1 MWQDL
6 TLQTMRKNRMKHF
19 IYMLLLVFVCITLS
33 SCQTTF
39 KQKYYVNS
47 KTPVNLY
54 ESPSTDSKVVA
65 THNEDS
71 RILLVDKYDDKW
83 SKVLFANRDTG
94 YISSSVLEIRWEE
107 VRSRKERHWDDLVIA
122 DQKIALAICDA
133 FAKLHITFVEGLIAL
148 ILAVSAMPLGLIEN
162 KILRHV
168 LPFLLGLAV
177 NYLLI
182 FAEGNDGWMETGCP
196 GIISKPLI
204 WMGLLFMVMFIVL
217 FLDGVFSLGY
227 MPKGRW
233 LHFVLSSNDY
243 SEDKDELKISK
254 MSRHIMGNLIIL
266 MAAMFCGF
274 FIEDWTDSC
283 FWIGVA
289 FNGGLFIWYF
299 IVGIKQKKVYRVLF
313 ALLML
318 VVWIVP
324 LLICAAILYKATFV
338 FLCYALLIDGAALA
352 GGHAV
357 SDFLN
362 PKKVVEVGYD
372 NNGHEI
378 RVEHDEGSYEGYDQY
393 GNKWEKHGISGS
405 EWGQKDE

>member
-1 MWQDL
+1 
-6 TLQTMRKNRMKHF
+6 MRQNRMKHF
-19 IYMLLLVFVCITLS
+19 IYTLLLVFVCITLS
-33 SCQTTF
+33 SCQTTEWR
-39 KQKYYVNS
+39 YYVNS
-47 KTPVNLY
+47 KAPVNLY
-54 ESPSTDSKVVA
+54 ESPSTESKVVA

-83 SKVLFANRDTG
+83 SKVLFANRESG
-94 YISSSVLEIRWEE
+94 YISSSVLDTRWEE
-107 VRSRKERHWDDLVIA
+107 IPSRKERHWDDLVIA

-133 FAKLHITFVEGLIAL
+133 FAKLHITFAEGLIAL
-148 ILAVSAMPLGLIEN
+148 ILAVSALFFWFLIEN
-162 KILRHV
+162 KILKHV
-168 LPFLLGLAV
+168 LPLLVGLAV

-182 FAEGNDGWMETGCP
+182 FAEINNGWMETGWM
-196 GIISKPLI
+196 GLISKPLS
-204 WMGLLFMVMFIVL
+204 WLGLLFMVMFIVS
-217 FLDGVFSLGY
+217 FLDCVFSLNY

-233 LHFVLSSNDY
+233 LHFVLSSNNFFD
-243 SEDKDELKISK
+243 DKDGELKLSK
-254 MSRHIMGNLIIL
+254 MSRHTKGNLVIL
-266 MAAMFCGF
+266 MVAMFCGF

-299 IVGIKQKKVYRVLF
+299 IVGIKQKKVLRVLF

-352 GGHAV
+352 GGSAV
-357 SDFLN
+357 SDSLN

-393 GNKWEKHGISGS
+393 GNKWEKQGISGS

>member
-1 MWQDL
+1 
-6 TLQTMRKNRMKHF
+6 MRQNRMKHF
-19 IYMLLLVFVCITLS
+19 IYTLLLVFVCITLS
-33 SCQTTF
+33 SCQTTEWR
-39 KQKYYVNS
+39 YYVNS
-47 KTPVNLY
+47 KAPVNLY
-54 ESPSTDSKVVA
+54 ESPSTESKVVA

-83 SKVLFANRDTG
+83 SKVLFANRESG
-94 YISSSVLEIRWEE
+94 YISSSVLDTRWEE
-107 VRSRKERHWDDLVIA
+107 IPSRKERHWDDLVIA

-133 FAKLHITFVEGLIAL
+133 FAKLHITFAEGLIAL
-148 ILAVSAMPLGLIEN
+148 ILAVSALFFWFLIEN
-162 KILRHV
+162 KILKHV
-168 LPFLLGLAV
+168 LPLLVGLAV

-182 FAEGNDGWMETGCP
+182 FAEINNGWMETGWM
-196 GIISKPLI
+196 GLISKPLS
-204 WMGLLFMVMFIVL
+204 WLGLLFMVMFIVS
-217 FLDGVFSLGY
+217 FLDCVFSLNY

-233 LHFVLSSNDY
+233 LHFVLSSNNFFD
-243 SEDKDELKISK
+243 DKDGELKLSK
-254 MSRHIMGNLIIL
+254 MSRHTKGNLVIL
-266 MAAMFCGF
+266 MVAMFCGF

-352 GGHAV
+352 GGSAV
-357 SDFLN
+357 SDSLN

-393 GNKWEKHGISGS
+393 GNKWEKQGISGS

>member
-1 MWQDL
+1 MQ
-6 TLQTMRKNRMKHF
+6 QNRMKHF
-19 IYMLLLVFVCITLS
+19 IYTLLLAFVCITLS
-33 SCQTTF
+33 SCQQT
-39 KQKYYVNS
+39 KQQRYYVNS
-47 KTPVNLY
+47 KAPVNLY
-54 ESPSTDSKVVA
+54 ESPSTESKVVA

-83 SKVLFANRDTG
+83 SKVLFANRESG
-94 YISSSVLEIRWEE
+94 YISSSVLDIRWEDTP
-107 VRSRKERHWDDLVIA
+107 SRKERHWDDLVIA
-122 DQKIALAICDA
+122 DQKIALAISDA
-133 FAKLHITFVEGLIAL
+133 YAKLHITFAEGLIAL
-148 ILAVSAMPLGLIEN
+148 ILAASAWFFLLLKEH
-162 KILRHV
+162 KILKHI
-168 LPFLLGLAV
+168 LPLLFGLAV

-182 FAEGNDGWMETGCP
+182 FAEINNGWMETGWM
-196 GIISKPLI
+196 GLLSKPLSYL
-204 WMGLLFMVMFIVL
+204 GLLFMVGFIVF
-217 FLDGVFSLGY
+217 FLDLVFSLNY

-233 LHFVLSSNDY
+233 LHFVLSSNNDFY
-243 SEDKDELKISK
+243 DDKDEFEFSK
-254 MSRHIMGNLIIL
+254 MSRHTKGNLVIL

-318 VVWIVP
+318 VVWILP
-324 LLICAAILYKATFV
+324 LLICAAILYKVTFV
-338 FLCYALLIDGAALA
+338 FLCYALLLDGAALA
-352 GGHAV
+352 GGSAV
-357 SDFLN
+357 SDYLN

-393 GNKWEKHGISGS
+393 GNKWEKQGLSGS
-405 EWGQKDE
+405 EWVQKDE